1 MLFYGLL
8 IGSVYAA
15 AVLDTALAPAWS
27 VGAMRPDLLALTAIG
42 AAFLGRKSSA
52 CMLAGAIGLFAD
64 LTAIGRIGAGIACFA
79 IVGHVV
85 MRLRPQLNVLPV
97 WAKAIALA
105 PAVAA
110 AALGIGLTRKLSG
123 EIDLGLLTIA
133 MRCLGVGVY
142 TAAIALPLLMLH
154 HWAREPRWD

>member
-8 IGSVYAA
+8 IGSVYTA

-27 VGAMRPDLLALTAIG
+27 IGAVRPDLLALTAIA

-52 CMLAGAIGLFAD
+52 CVLACAIGLFAD
-64 LTAIGRIGAGIACFA
+64 LSSTGRIGAGMACFA
-79 IVGHVV
+79 IVGFVV
-85 MRLRPQLNVLPV
+85 MRQRPRLNVLPV

-110 AALGIGLTRKLSG
+110 VALGIGLTRKLLG

-133 MRCLGVGVY
+133 LRCLGVGIY

>member
-1 MLFYGLL
+1 M
-8 IGSVYAA
+8 
-15 AVLDTALAPAWS
+15 
-27 VGAMRPDLLALTAIG
+27 
-42 AAFLGRKSSA
+42 
-52 CMLAGAIGLFAD
+52 
-64 LTAIGRIGAGIACFA
+64 ACFA
-79 IVGHVV
+79 IVGYVV
-85 MRLRPQLNVLPV
+85 MRLRPRLNVLPV

-110 AALGIGLTRKLSG
+110 AALGIGLTRKLLG
-123 EIDLGLLTIA
+123 EIDLGPLTIA

>member
-8 IGSVYAA
+8 IGSVYTA

-27 VGAMRPDLLALTAIG
+27 IGEVRPDLLALSAIG
-42 AAFLGRKSSA
+42 AAFLGHKSSA
-52 CMLAGAIGLFAD
+52 CMLASAIGLFAD
-64 LTAIGRIGAGIACFA
+64 LTAIGRIGAGMACFA
-79 IVGHVV
+79 FIGYVV
-85 MRLRPQLNVLPV
+85 MRFKPRLNALPI
-97 WAKAIALA
+97 WAKTISLA

-110 AALGIGLTRKLSG
+110 AALGVGLTRKLLG
-123 EIDLGLLTIA
+123 EIDLGLLTFA
-133 MRCLGVGVY
+133 LRCLGVGIY